1 MCSWIFLWLFM
12 QEICCLYI
20 PEEQQ
25 TGTAHHRGQIQQS
38 WKCWDDEVHKPN
50 SWASPGS
57 CFQPLTGPQLCL
69 GLPFLQLMLPM
80 RKGPIALNSWM
91 HPFSESV
98 GCSGLLLHFLMLL
111 LYAYNVAPATSSAET
126 TLVTVTNLRHFQS
139 HIWNSVWR
147 LDQHTRARTEHQCWK
162 EGCRFGSDWLQRERL
177 HGETGYLSHK
187 FTICLWS
194 RLVCLF
200 CVWWASFNHICG
212 VVETECLPQWVL
224 ATQQLQG
231 YAWSIQWSEILGAI
245 LQCQQGIAR
254 WLPRSSCHAITWPNP
269 YLWIIFDTTMP
280 CRASQYAPNTERTLQ
295 YAPPLRPKGFS
306 VSSSS

>member
-12 QEICCLYI
+12 HEICCLYI

-111 LYAYNVAPATSSAET
+111 LYAYNVALATSSAET

-147 LDQHTRARTEHQCWK
+147 LDQHMHTHTHTHSINAERRGAGLEVTD
-162 EGCRFGSDWLQRERL
+162 FRER
-177 HGETGYLSHK
+177 E
-187 FTICLWS
+187 IAW
-194 RLVCLF
+194 R
-200 CVWWASFNHICG
+200 N
-212 VVETECLPQWVL
+212 WV
-224 ATQQLQG
+224 
-231 YAWSIQWSEILGAI
+231 SIS
-245 LQCQQGIAR
+245 
-254 WLPRSSCHAITWPNP
+254 
-269 YLWIIFDTTMP
+269 
-280 CRASQYAPNTERTLQ
+280 
-295 YAPPLRPKGFS
+295 
-306 VSSSS
+306 